1 MQTVQERRR
10 LESAD
15 CQTGGHLIQNEGR
28 TKGNNSNNPLAVH
41 NMPCSCLPE
50 RFRHEKYDCSASQ
63 QNINTIVINKA
74 KTGNYA
80 KIVSPASETK
90 ANITQID
97 EQTAWLT
104 HKNIQMKINR
114 KTGTVTM
121 VQGTNYIK
129 LVCKNSL
136 QNVGEF
142 NLVGLH

>member
-1 MQTVQERRR
+1 MRVVITK
-10 LESAD
+10 L
-15 CQTGGHLIQNEGR
+15 GGHLIPK
-28 TKGNNSNNPLAVH
+28 TKKAPKGITATTLLLFAICL
-41 NMPCSCLPE
+41 CSCLPE
-50 RFRHEKYDCSASQ
+50 RFRHEKYDCSGSQ

-129 LVCKNSL
+129 LVCKKT
-136 QNVGEF
+136 VF
-142 NLVGLH
+142 KM